1 MAFEG
6 HFGDPLSNL
15 LVPLN
20 IFRVD
25 EATHLKFDMQIVF
38 GKPMEAIFLTHRH
51 VHIFARPVSDS

>member
-38 GKPMEAIFLTHRH
+38 GKPMEAIF
-51 VHIFARPVSDS
+51 